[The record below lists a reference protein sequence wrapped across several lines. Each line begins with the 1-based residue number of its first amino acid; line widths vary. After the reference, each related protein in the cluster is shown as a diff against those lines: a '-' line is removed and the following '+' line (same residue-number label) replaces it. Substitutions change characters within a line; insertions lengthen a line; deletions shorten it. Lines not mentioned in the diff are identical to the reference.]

1 MEIIHAPANC
11 FLPGTCDRQ
20 CTQNMADFPFSPA
33 IDLFPEQ
40 GQRGEEG
47 GEGGGFK
54 NRIGGALNSAY
65 APNKQA

>member
-1 MEIIHAPANC
+1 
-11 FLPGTCDRQ
+11 
-20 CTQNMADFPFSPA
+20 MADFPFSPA